1 MRRAS
6 PAIDSLSR
14 LGLPPHALGLVLAD
28 ARLFVV
34 LTQAEARGL
43 VGDLRGCEDAD
54 ARRGLAKIR
63 TALYNIVGTGA
74 QA

>member
-14 LGLPPHALGLVLAD
+14 LGLPPREIGIVLAD

-43 VGDLRGCEDAD
+43 VAGAKGMTDAD
-54 ARRGLAKIR
+54 ACRGLAKIR
-63 TALYNIVGTGA
+63 TALYNIVSTGA